1 MENKVASAQ
10 EIKPINDKVQNDGR
24 DTFER
29 GLSLMH
35 EFYIEFFG
43 TLIPGVVG
51 IVCFAVILSLFACA
65 ISDRLALT
73 TLATYF
79 LTHFT
84 WTIFLVFLFLSYVVG
99 AIVYRLPPRTLDA
112 ISIFYYWNEF
122 RTDPE
127 KQGRMAVQFSGC
139 IHPTTLK
146 QVFCFIFNRAKWIQD
161 NAGVNIDYPYPYLRK
176 YLYAR
181 GLSHLANYVAWC
193 ESASKLGEDVSF
205 RKQRSKQIINI
216 IKARSRTFQI
226 PGMAL
231 DMMRNECH
239 IRMLASVWFILK
251 FVMSLSVGALVI
263 YVGFKLASP
272 GFHANSFI
280 NQVWGISKAVE
291 WFCKSL
297 QTPSFCC
304 AIGLVIIASLAWR
317 LCGHIECGFHYV
329 RTREIVMILEN
340 AYILDIVKG
349 KHDLFADFREASE
362 KLQKECCSRCKN
374 RCEVIHNINGDGC
387 RNGKTCNYTMSSKI
401 QLVIERKVI
410 NGCDILIPAERDSAE
425 GSPCETYTRIIS
437 NEVREAINSTCEK
450 QYLCKKGMLKGLHWI
465 ASSHA
470 KSEVVQVVGG
480 SAYYVVVDVRKDSRT
495 FGKYAAVTLI
505 SSKKEQLIVPCGF
518 AHGFMALEDD
528 TKVSRRSENLCCQE
542 VERGLRYD
550 DASVRIDWPNETVL
564 VDSCDR
570 GLPSLGEIVPWEGS
584 DVQNNSQC

>member
-1 MENKVASAQ
+1 MGNENPSVQGVDELSGKA
-10 EIKPINDKVQNDGR
+10 KNDTR
-24 DTFER
+24 DTFDR
-29 GLSLMH
+29 GRSLMH

-65 ISDRLALT
+65 ISDRLSLT

-146 QVFCFIFNRAKWIQD
+146 QMFCFVFNRAKWIQD

-181 GLSHLANYVAWC
+181 GLSHLADYVAWC

-263 YVGFKLASP
+263 YVAFKLASP
-272 GFHANSFI
+272 GFHVNSFI
-280 NQVWGISKAVE
+280 NQVWGISNAVE

-304 AIGLVIIASLAWR
+304 AIGLVIIALLAWR

-362 KLQKECCSRCKN
+362 KLQKECCSQCK
-374 RCEVIHNINGDGC
+374 D
-387 RNGKTCNYTMSSKI
+387 K
-401 QLVIERKVI
+401 
-410 NGCDILIPAERDSAE
+410 
-425 GSPCETYTRIIS
+425 
-437 NEVREAINSTCEK
+437 CEK
-450 QYLCKKGMLKGLHWI
+450 AQKREEGKHSDGDDRKP
-465 ASSHA
+465 
-470 KSEVVQVVGG
+470 
-480 SAYYVVVDVRKDSRT
+480 DV
-495 FGKYAAVTLI
+495 
-505 SSKKEQLIVPCGF
+505 
-518 AHGFMALEDD
+518 
-528 TKVSRRSENLCCQE
+528 KVES
-542 VERGLRYD
+542 
-550 DASVRIDWPNETVL
+550 
-564 VDSCDR
+564 
-570 GLPSLGEIVPWEGS
+570 
-584 DVQNNSQC
+584 